1 MLTNAGAAGLLGAAY
16 LTILVLQLNPE
27 MPLDVATLVP
37 MFTVF
42 TLFHGVLL
50 AAAYYGLVLVL
61 SLLYDRPTSP
71 GWLSVRMLSWLGAL
85 TAGLGALVM
94 WLNLRGFD
102 VVLAPG
108 AARRMALGT
117 LATAVS
123 ALALLSVA
131 IMHDSLGRRGSRL
144 SGAVLGAI
152 VLSSLLVALT
162 LRGSAT
168 RTTLGS
174 RPLVLADLPPP
185 EDSARVIMLA
195 LDGASLDYISPAV
208 AEGRLPNFGKIL
220 DTGASMHLVTI
231 RPTQPGPVW
240 TALATGKYPPKN
252 GVRSAAT
259 YRWSEDSV
267 PIELLPDLCF
277 SRGLVYVGLL
287 SEAPNISTALD
298 ARPLWSILSG
308 HGLSVGMV
316 GWPMTYP
323 SQAVRGYL
331 ATERVHRAA
340 DEPDLLEDDGLAY
353 PRDVIGV
360 ARDVLDGFA
369 REAEPSVAGG
379 VAEDALV
386 STAVLGAPTQRDQ
399 IYSRLADA
407 LDGQDDTQF
416 VSVHYQGLDTVGHR
430 FLRYAI
436 PRSFGDVSEDDR
448 RRFGSVLERQY
459 AFIDA
464 EVGEAL
470 ERLRPND
477 LLLVVSGF
485 GMEPVSL
492 GKRLLARVVGDP
504 DVSGSHE
511 RAPDGFL
518 LAYGDSVA
526 SGRLPLAAIVD
537 VVPTVLYFLGVPV
550 ARDMDGFAR
559 TDTFTRLFTDG
570 HPITFIPSHD
580 R

>member
-1 MLTNAGAAGLLGAAY
+1 MLTNACAAGLLAAAY
-16 LTILVLQLNPE
+16 ITILVLQLNPE
-27 MPLDVATLVP
+27 MPLDLATVAALFAIVA
-37 MFTVF
+37 
-42 TLFHGVLL
+42 LFHGLVL
-50 AAAYYGLVLVL
+50 AAVLYGLVLAL
-61 SLLYDRPTSP
+61 SLLFDRPTSP
-71 GWLSVRMLSWLGAL
+71 GWLSVRVLSWLGAL
-85 TAGLGALVM
+85 TAGLAALVM
-94 WLNLRGFD
+94 WLNLRGFG
-102 VVLAPG
+102 VVLVSD

-131 IMHDSLGRRGSRL
+131 IMHDSLGQRGSRL
-144 SGAVLGAI
+144 SGGVLSAI
-152 VLSSLLVALT
+152 VLASLVVPLA
-162 LRGSAT
+162 LRGPA
-168 RTTLGS
+168 RPTTLGS
-174 RPLVLADLPPP
+174 RPLVLADVPPP

-220 DTGASMHLVTI
+220 DTGASMHLVTL

-259 YRWSEDSV
+259 YRWSDAAP

-287 SEAPNISTALD
+287 SESPNVSTALD

-308 HGLSVGMV
+308 HGLSVGIA

-323 SQAVRGYL
+323 SQTVRGYM
-331 ATERVHRAA
+331 ATEWLHRAA
-340 DEPDLLEDDGLAY
+340 DEPSLLEDEGLAY
-353 PRDVIGV
+353 PREVIGV
-360 ARDVLDGFA
+360 ARSLLDGST
-369 REAEPSVAGG
+369 RSVGATDAVG

-386 STAVLGAPTQRDQ
+386 EAPVLGAPTARDRV
-399 IYSRLADA
+399 YSGLAAA
-407 LDGQDDTQF
+407 LDQQF
-416 VSVHYQGLDTVGHR
+416 DAQFIGVHYQGLDTVGHR

-436 PRSFGDVSEDDR
+436 PRSFGDVSEEER
-448 RRFGSVLERQY
+448 RRFGGVLDRSY

-464 EVGEAL
+464 EVGAAL
-470 ERLRPND
+470 ERLRPDD
-477 LLLVVSGF
+477 LLVVVSGF
-485 GMEPVSL
+485 GMEPVSF

-526 SGRLPLAAIVD
+526 SGRVPLAAIVD
-537 VVPTVLYFLGVPV
+537 VVPTLLYFLGVPV

-559 TDTFTRLFTDG
+559 TDIFTRTFTAG